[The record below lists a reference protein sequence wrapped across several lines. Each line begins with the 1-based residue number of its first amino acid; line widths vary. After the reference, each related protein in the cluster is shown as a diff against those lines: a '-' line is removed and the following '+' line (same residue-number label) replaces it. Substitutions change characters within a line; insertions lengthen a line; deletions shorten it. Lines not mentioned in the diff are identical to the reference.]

1 METQA
6 QWGIQVQNF
15 KDSEKQ
21 YGIDPYSSEL
31 LARDMLSFLRYRQI
45 RQIQLFKQQRGEEY
59 EKFVEALTVTYGD
72 AVLRAVGNEDLWAAT
87 LKLANR

>member
-15 KDSEKQ
+15 KDSEKEN
-21 YGIDPYSSEL
+21 GIDPYSSEL

-59 EKFVEALTVTYGD
+59 EKFVEALTFMYHD
-72 AVLRAVGNEDLWAAT
+72 SVLRAVGNKTCGLQP
-87 LKLANR
+87 